1 MTRKPTYEE
10 LEQRVKELKRE
21 VVECRRAE
29 QEARAGKD
37 IYRSTIENAVWGVF
51 QTTAEGLFLSA
62 NQSLANILGYE
73 TPDELMTSI
82 YDIGNQLYVKP
93 VQRDE
98 ILRRL
103 VKQDRILAFETQV
116 YRKDKSII
124 WISISERAVKDPNGR
139 ILYAEG
145 FVEDITERK
154 RIEES
159 LKESEEK
166 FRTILESIEDGYYE
180 VDITGNFTLI
190 NESMCSILGYSEDEL
205 IGMNNREFMNEEN
218 AKEVYQTFSKVYRT
232 GTATEAFD
240 WELVRKDGTKRS
252 VEISISLIKDSKAQP
267 IGFRGIA
274 RDVTE
279 RKQAEQALK
288 EAHSEME
295 KRVEQRTAELAE
307 INEALKRENAE
318 REAVEEALRKSE
330 ERYRSLIEN
339 LPIGLYRN
347 TPGSQGQFIM
357 ANPAVA
363 KMHGYETAD
372 RFLQTS
378 VADLYWNPAD
388 RQAFSE
394 KLSAQ
399 GQVVSEEL
407 QLKKLDGTPFWGA
420 VTVNAVRD
428 ESGEIKYF
436 DGLIEDISD
445 RKRAEEALEFEKRR
459 FQTLLESAPLGIV
472 MIGKDNTWEYINP
485 KFKEMFG
492 YDLNDIPNGKQWF
505 RLAYPDPDQR
515 RQVISAW
522 IEKADSAKAGGE
534 FITVDFKVRCKDGT
548 EKIILF
554 KRVLL
559 HTGDHLLTCED
570 ITELKQ
576 TMEELRIAR
585 REATELSEFLK
596 KMFGRYLSKEVM
608 DSLLQDPS
616 ALELGGER
624 RNVTIMMSDLRG
636 FTAVSERLEPEQ
648 VVRMLNNYFEVMV
661 EVIHQNQGTINEI
674 VGDSLLV
681 IFGAPQEIPDRAQKA
696 IACAIAMQNAM
707 AQVNREN
714 STLGLPELEMGIGLH
729 DTEVIVGNI
738 GSSKR
743 IKYSVVGSGVNL
755 VSRIESYTVGGQ
767 ILVSESVRK
776 EAGEILRIDAQREVL
791 AKGTEVPL
799 RIYEIGGIAGKYSL
813 ALEGGEPT
821 LVTLARQIPIRYTM
835 LEGKDVGKKGLEGS
849 VLRLSTKSA
858 EVALDTPVKI
868 LTNLKMNLGDV
879 DENLGA
885 RDFYGKVIERSGE
898 NGQTHVIRFT
908 SLPPEVDAY
917 FQSHRQHAAKPLV

>member
-1 MTRKPTYEE
+1 MTIKPSYEE
-10 LEQRVKELKRE
+10 LKKRIKELESE
-21 VVECRRAE
+21 VARCRGAE
-29 QEARAGKD
+29 QEACAGKEK
-37 IYRSTIENAVWGVF
+37 YRSTIESAVWGVF
-51 QTTAEGLFLSA
+51 QSTPEGRFLSA

-82 YDIGNQLYVKP
+82 SNIGSQLYVKP

-98 ILRRL
+98 MLRRVL
-103 VKQDRILAFETQV
+103 KKDMILAFEIQV

-124 WISISERAVKDPNGR
+124 WLSLSLRAIKDPHGR
-139 ILYAEG
+139 LLYVEG
-145 FVEDITERK
+145 FVED
-154 RIEES
+154 
-159 LKESEEK
+159 
-166 FRTILESIEDGYYE
+166 
-180 VDITGNFTLI
+180 
-190 NESMCSILGYSEDEL
+190 
-205 IGMNNREFMNEEN
+205 
-218 AKEVYQTFSKVYRT
+218 A
-232 GTATEAFD
+232 
-240 WELVRKDGTKRS
+240 
-252 VEISISLIKDSKAQP
+252 
-267 IGFRGIA
+267 
-274 RDVTE
+274 TE
-279 RKQAEQALK
+279 RKQLEEQLK
-288 EAHSEME
+288 KHRQNL
-295 KRVEQRTAELAE
+295 KLLVEQRTAELVE
-307 INEALKRENAE
+307 INEALKRENTE
-318 REAVEEALRKSE
+318 REAAEEAFRESE

-347 TPGSQGQFIM
+347 TPGSQGRFIM
-357 ANPAVA
+357 ANPALA
-363 KMHGYETAD
+363 RMHGYESTD
-372 RFLQTS
+372 DFLQIS

-394 KLSAQ
+394 KLIAH

-407 QLKKLDGTPFWGA
+407 QLKKFDGTAFWGA
-420 VTVNAVRD
+420 VTVNVVRN

-445 RKRAEEALEFEKRR
+445 RKRVEEALEFEKRR
-459 FQTLLESAPLGIV
+459 FQSLLESAPLGIV
-472 MIGKDNTWEYINP
+472 MIGKDDTWEYINP
-485 KFKEMFG
+485 KFKEMLG
-492 YDLNDIPNGKQWF
+492 YDLKDIPNGKQWF
-505 RLAYPDPDQR
+505 RLAYPDPGYR

-548 EKIILF
+548 DKVVLF

-570 ITELKQ
+570 ISELKQ

-596 KMFGRYLSKEVM
+596 KMFGRYLSREVM
-608 DSLLQDPS
+608 DSLLEDPA

-624 RNVTIMMSDLRG
+624 RNVTIMMTDLRG
-636 FTAVSERLEPEQ
+636 FTAVTESLEPEQ

-661 EVIHQNQGTINEI
+661 EVIHQYHGTINEI

-681 IFGAPQEIPDRAQKA
+681 IFGAPQEVPDRAQKA

-714 STLGLPELEMGIGLH
+714 CNLGLPELEMGIALH

-776 EAGEILRIDAQREVL
+776 EAGAILRIDGQREVL
-791 AKGTEVPL
+791 PKGTEVTL
-799 RIYEIGGIAGKYSL
+799 RIYEIGGIAGNFSL
-813 ALEGGEPT
+813 VLEGREPV
-821 LVTLARQIPIRYTM
+821 LVTLTRQIPIRYTM

-849 VLRLSTKSA
+849 VLRLSKKSA
-858 EVALDTPVKI
+858 EVALDAPVKI

-879 DENLGA
+879 DEKLSV

-898 NGQTHVIRFT
+898 NGQTHVVRFT
-908 SLPPEVDAY
+908 SVPPEVDAY
-917 FQSHRQHAAKPLV
+917 FQSHRQHAVKPLAS